1 MSGKRAAAPLKSRL
15 AMVREVSVAY
25 SIAEFTM
32 YWASLKIAEIM
43 EFRKRDR
50 C

>member
-1 MSGKRAAAPLKSRL
+1 LTPQFGIMIPQLL
-15 AMVREVSVAY
+15 
-25 SIAEFTM
+25 
-32 YWASLKIAEIM
+32 WASLKIAEIM